1 MLIRT
6 ILPYNPVISYMKY
19 SNETLTIGFK
29 KAKGVIQERSY
40 FCDKETAY
48 MFYYSKTAEQTL
60 SFFSN
65 NIKGKLKLINVNLR

>member
-1 MLIRT
+1 MIHT
-6 ILPYNPVISYMKY
+6 KFPYNPVLEYMKY
-19 SNETLTIGFK
+19 SNEVITIGFK

-48 MFYYSKTAEQTL
+48 RFFYSKTAEQTL

-65 NIKGKLKLINVNLR
+65 NIKGKLKLIDINLR

>member
-1 MLIRT
+1 MIHT
-6 ILPYNPVISYMKY
+6 KLPYNNVIDYMKY
-19 SNETLTIGFK
+19 SNEVITIGFK

-48 MFYYSKTAEQTL
+48 RFFYSKTAEQTL

-65 NIKGKLKLINVNLR
+65 NIKGKLKLIDINLR